1 MIYYFPGMV
10 VGMILLQ
17 TAIVAPVLFKT
28 LEIDDFGR
36 SIRKLWPKFFASLAI
51 VGLLGTTVL
60 WIEGVSEINLYS
72 ITIITILLSSV
83 CYLIIP
89 ATNKATDEGN
99 QKRFDF
105 LHRMSV
111 SFTVVMLISNLIFFF
126 L

>member
-1 MIYYFPGMV
+1 MV

-28 LEIDDFGR
+28 LEIGDFGR

-51 VGLLGTTVL
+51 VGLLGTMVL
-60 WIEGVSEINLYS
+60 WIEGVSGINLYA
-72 ITIITILLSSV
+72 ITILTFVLSSV